1 VSELEQVETTLM
13 HQLDTIHHL
22 AADIER
28 VLDAEEILERA
39 A

>member
-1 VSELEQVETTLM
+1 M

-22 AADIER
+22 AADIDR
-28 VLDAEEILERA
+28 VLGAEEARLERA